1 MPSKVI
7 KIVTGLMFLSINSF
21 GSFSE
26 LIFNPHL
33 AARAETSVS
42 RAHNIFNITYFFS
55 YKPKEANRLTWKLQT
70 DKVSKNHKLKFVWVI

>member
-7 KIVTGLMFLSINSF
+7 KIVTGLMFLGINSF

-26 LIFNPHL
+26 LISNPHL

-42 RAHNIFNITYFFS
+42 RAHNIFMPSNINSIVFLQAKRS
-55 YKPKEANRLTWKLQT
+55 ESPHLEASDRQSLEK
-70 DKVSKNHKLKFVWVI
+70 S